1 MICARLS
8 VVPSQIHS
16 MSAASGALAQLV
28 SSEVSRE
35 PRRGKDWNKATSPM
49 LMPATPLRKKR
60 GKQPRYERAPR
71 KLVGVRAGTGE
82 AAKSETFRV
91 TTW

>member
-1 MICARLS
+1 
-8 VVPSQIHS
+8 
-16 MSAASGALAQLV
+16 
-28 SSEVSRE
+28 
-35 PRRGKDWNKATSPM
+35 M

-60 GKQPRYERAPR
+60 GKQPRYERALR

-82 AAKSETFRV
+82 PAKSETFRV